1 METSNSTS
9 WPVIIPYNG
18 TTTEKPAKLPVG
30 RIDYLHTNGTVRERV
45 EYIRQKQFEND
56 ISEKNHYGVP
66 MKVILYAD
74 KKGKTIPR
82 PATRSAVSVIP
93 NPYLEK
99 TFLDLA
105 KGYIDEYCREEF
117 GHAAE
122 YEADYRD
129 LHAVPVAYTTTEDD
143 KHEIQAYVDLIDLQ
157 TITQVDGK
165 AMRIEQYPS
174 LWDMAQ
180 EGLRNLSFDDLT
192 YVPEEYLME
201 VAV

>member
-1 METSNSTS
+1 MQPEKRKT
-9 WPVIIPYNG
+9 WPVMIPYDG
-18 TTTEKPAKLPVG
+18 ATTEKPAKLPVG
-30 RIDYLHTNGTVRERV
+30 RIDYLHTNGEVRERI
-45 EYIRQKQFEND
+45 EYIRQQQFED
-56 ISEKNHYGVP
+56 DVSECTHYGVP
-66 MKVILYAD
+66 IKVILYAD
-74 KKGKTIPR
+74 KRGKTIPR

-93 NPYLEK
+93 NPYLGK

-117 GHAAE
+117 GHAAG

-143 KHEIQAYVDLIDLQ
+143 MHEIQAYADLIDLQ
-157 TITQVDGK
+157 ILTQVDGK
-165 AMRIEQYPS
+165 AIRIEQYPS

-180 EGLRNLSFDDLT
+180 IGLRNLSFDDLT